1 LRLIHLGRPSAARL
15 REFVAEQSA
24 AELSYRQAGA
34 TLDADMPPGYAHD
47 RESADLGPFDPATFD
62 RAAAALRTWQI
73 QAGASLQVYPD
84 DPVADGATFA
94 LMIKR
99 PAAVYVL
106 AAGRVVF
113 VLDEPGRRG
122 FGYGTLPG
130 HPEQGEE
137 SFVLARRGDR
147 MYFDITAFSRP
158 RHPLARFAKP
168 VSRLLQR
175 QTTRRYIAAMR
186 EVTRM
191 R

>member
-1 LRLIHLGRPSAARL
+1 M
-15 REFVAEQSA
+15 AEQSA

-34 TLDADMPPGYAHD
+34 TLDADLPPGYVHD

-62 RAAAALRTWQI
+62 RAAAALRSWQI
-73 QAGASLQVYPD
+73 QAGAGLQVYPD
-84 DPVADGATFA
+84 DPVRDGATFA
-94 LMIKR
+94 LMIKL
-99 PAAVYVL
+99 PAGVYVL

-113 VLDEPGRRG
+113 VLDEPDRRG

-137 SFVLARRGDR
+137 SFVLAHRGDR

-168 VSRLLQR
+168 ASRLLQR
-175 QTTRRYIAAMR
+175 QTTRRYFTAIR
-186 EVTRM
+186 EVTRTG
-191 R
+191 